1 MLEES
6 ELIGKVE
13 QLKSKLV
20 RAQRQI
26 AGLKEKSKYLG
37 MEYEDSRLREKN
49 TNDLVMEL
57 LERQREL
64 NVMLNRTNIMLSRT
78 QEVMALTSVEF
89 NEMAKA
95 LPEPKK
101 AEWSDRVSRINDL
114 FKKTGIA
121 DAELPEPG
129 KPENPHAESLD
140 SDELKQEAEKAFSW
154 KDAIWNRKNPR
165 TPPQVEATPVE
176 EETSS
181 VATAAP
187 PQEEITVPEESP
199 EAVVSGNGGESDERD
214 EMDKLLFPP
223 RPKSW
228 WRR

>member
-1 MLEES
+1 VLEES
-6 ELIGKVE
+6 ELIGKIE
-13 QLKSKLV
+13 QLKGKLV

-37 MEYEDSRLREKN
+37 MEYDDSRLREKN
-49 TNDLVMEL
+49 TNELVMEL

-101 AEWSDRVSRINDL
+101 AEWSDRVSRINEL
-114 FKKTGIA
+114 FKKTGVS
-121 DAELPEPG
+121 DAELPDPARPD
-129 KPENPHAESLD
+129 KPDAESLD
-140 SDELKQEAEKAFSW
+140 SDELKQESEKAFSW
-154 KDAIWNRKNPR
+154 KEAIWSRKAPR
-165 TPPQVEATPVE
+165 TPPQVEATLVE
-176 EETSS
+176 EETAS

-187 PQEEITVPEESP
+187 PQEEITIPQEMP
-199 EAVVSGNGGESDERD
+199 EAVVSGSRGESDERD